1 MQKRLLTFLAML
13 LLCAIANA
21 QNPVTITAA
30 ASKRP
35 SQSGSEISKAY
46 DGNLTTMYHSNWS
59 LNAMPDTV
67 DFYFT
72 GVKSINKVDYTP
84 RQSGPNGIW
93 TTVDV
98 YYATVDAPSVFVN
111 KLSNISWAQTNAVKT
126 IDMTA
131 SPIAKPY
138 IVRFVIRAAGGNF
151 SSCAEIN
158 FSSAETGT
166 FVQPID
172 CDNPIAEDFTTYTD
186 VKLGI
191 SSASVSPA
199 ANGGEDITRT
209 YDNNT
214 ATLYHSNYAGGGFPM
229 SLTYN
234 FTTNPTI
241 DYINYIPRQDGGVN
255 GIFGTGEIWYKTT
268 TQTTLTKLMNFDTGF
283 SSAAYQI
290 SFPAALT
297 NVTQIVVKVLTGK
310 NNFASCAEM
319 QFFQKNTAGNLY
331 TNIFADDLHTTL
343 KPGVNQTDIDAI
355 ASPFF
360 KSLAQCI
367 FNNSYNRKYRV
378 QSYDFY
384 PNPGTVE
391 GILKTNGLNRV
402 ENPTGIAFKANTK
415 AIVFVGDTYGV
426 NPQLIVKDFGLD
438 YSATTDSYPLKK
450 GVNIVNVLHDGLAYI
465 GYFSDNPNLQPIQIN
480 ITTGQVNGYYNPLT
494 DTNDQWTQMLLNG
507 VYSKLDIKGTYVNL
521 NLNKNILLGN
531 SASSG
536 KALVVAYDTIV
547 HNEYTLNGL
556 TKYNRVPKNHMFFR
570 SITGDGNPNAGGDGV
585 NYPIGV
591 GGNGANLASPTGV
604 FKDPWGIA
612 HEFGHNNQVRPGA
625 KWIGMTE
632 VTNNV
637 NSAWI
642 QYLYSTN
649 YLNTTRLEKG
659 NDVPKAGAASLYGGR
674 YGSLFDNCLVQKK
687 HMEAQGD
694 VFLRLVP
701 LWQLEVY
708 YQLAGAG
715 KNLPTMQQRLS
726 GTPAPV
732 GQPDVAFWYG
742 DVLEKM
748 RTTSQTGLSE
758 GQLLLNFVSATCDA
772 VHEDLTDFFVKSGYL
787 LPIDLDIDDYSVKRL
802 TITQAQIDA
811 LIAAV
816 QAKGYPKPVSPVL
829 NYISAN
835 TINTFKNRTP
845 LATTAATTVGVTV
858 NANTL
863 KIDNTK
869 WANAVAFETYNQK
882 VLTDVA
888 IYGAGEA
895 TTANATTTVQYGT
908 GSTSVYAIGYDG
920 SRKLVYPAVDVANL
934 LPTVS
939 ITSPVNDA
947 VVTVGTNVAINA
959 NAADTD
965 GTISKVEF
973 YQGSTLLGQSTTA
986 PYSFTWNNPAAG
998 NYNLTAKATDNNGG
1012 TKVSDTVKV
1021 IINTLPTVAISSPA
1035 DNGVFSAG
1043 TNVTIDANATDTD
1056 GTISKVEF
1064 YQGSTLLGQSTTAPY
1079 SFNWNNPTAG
1089 NYNLTAKATDNNGG
1103 TIVSDTVKVTIN
1115 TLPTVAISSPANNG
1129 VFTAGTNVT
1138 IDANAAD
1145 TDGTISKVE
1154 FYQGNTLLGQ
1164 STTAPYSFIWNNPAA
1179 GNYNLTAKATDNN
1192 GGTIV
1197 SDTVKVIINTLP
1209 TIAISSPAGNAAF
1222 TAGTGVTID
1231 ANVADADGTISKVE
1245 FYEGSTLL
1253 GQSTTAPY
1261 SFTWNNPTPRYYNI
1275 TAKATDN
1282 NGGTA
1287 VADSVRIKINAVPV
1301 VAITSPVRNS
1311 TFTGANLIIKANAT
1325 DPDGTITKVE
1335 FYEGS
1340 TLLGQ
1345 STTAPYNFIW
1355 NNPAPRYYNI
1365 TAKATDNNGATAVAD
1380 TIRIKVNAVPT
1391 VAISSPASNAV
1402 ITAGSNLIINADAT
1416 DSDGTISKV
1425 EFYQGS
1431 TLLGKSITAPY
1442 SFSWNNP
1449 VAGSYNLTAKATDNN
1464 GGATVSGIVMV
1475 TINTL
1480 PTVAISSSAN
1490 NTVFTAG
1497 SNLTINANATDTD
1510 GTISKV
1516 EFYEGANLLGQSTT
1530 APYSFSW
1537 NNPASGNYNLTAK
1550 VTDNNGGTTVSGIVM
1565 VTINTLPT
1573 VAISSPANN
1582 AVFTAGSNLTINA
1595 NATDTDGT
1603 ISKVEFYEGA
1613 NLLGQSTTAPYSF
1626 SWNNPASGNYN
1637 LTAKVTDNNGG
1648 TTVSDIVM
1656 VTINTLPTVTI
1667 SSPANNAVF
1676 NAGTNVT
1683 IGANA
1688 ADTDGTIAKVEF
1700 YQGST
1705 LLGQSTI
1712 APYSFVWNNPPVGT
1726 YALTAKATDNNGG
1739 TTLSVVVN
1747 VTVSAAPTVSI
1758 TAPLNNTSFAANSNI
1773 TVNASTTGTIV
1784 KVEFYQGS
1792 VLLGQSTTAPYAVVW
1807 NNVSPGMY
1815 TLTTKATDNLGRVA
1829 TSSTVNVKVNVAQ
1842 ALAVNPVADAFV
1854 RDGIF
1859 ANANSGN
1866 SKNLDVSS
1874 DNWSFLRESYLR
1886 FDYSTF
1892 AGTAVNSAKIRV
1904 YASRVDANASRIV
1917 SVFGLSNT
1925 TWGENNI
1932 TWNNKPT
1939 ESGTS
1944 LGSYTVNNTAR
1955 AWYELDV
1962 TAYINSQLALGK
1974 KIVSIKLV
1982 NQGAKGSGN
1991 LVTFNSREA
2000 ASNKPEL
2007 LLNKEASAA
2016 SMGEFSLS
2024 DEISN
2029 TIGSLLGL
2037 KITAWPNPSTTGF
2050 KVQVESPS
2058 NEALQYRVYNIAQQL
2073 VKEAKIAAT
2082 DQLTFGSELPAGV
2095 YLVEVRQGTER
2106 KVVKVIKL

>member
-1 MQKRLLTFLAML
+1 MKKRLLSFLAML

-35 SQSGSEISKAY
+35 SQGGSEITKAY

-67 DFYFT
+67 DFYFV

-98 YYATVDAPSVFVN
+98 YYATADAPSVFVS
-111 KLSNISWAQTNAVKT
+111 KLSNISWAQNNTVKT

-131 SPIAKPY
+131 SPIVKPY

-158 FSSAETGT
+158 FSSAETGP

-172 CDNPIAEDFTTYTD
+172 CDNPIAEDFTAYTD
-186 VKLGI
+186 VKLDI
-191 SSASVSPA
+191 ASASVSPA
-199 ANGGEDITRT
+199 SNGGEGIART

-214 ATLYHSNYAGGGFPM
+214 ATLYHSNYAGGGFPI

-234 FTTNPTI
+234 FTTNPSI
-241 DYINYIPRQDGGVN
+241 DYITYVPRQDGGSN

-268 TQTTLTKLMNFDTGF
+268 TQTTLTKLMDFDTGF

-319 QFFQKNTAGNLY
+319 QFYQKNSAGNLY
-331 TNIFADDLHTTL
+331 TNIFADELHTTL
-343 KPGVNQTDIDAI
+343 KAGITQTDIDAI
-355 ASPFF
+355 TSPFF

-367 FNNSYNRKYRV
+367 FNNSYNKKYRV
-378 QSYDFY
+378 QTYDFY

-391 GILKTNGLNRV
+391 GILKSNGLNRV

-426 NPQLIVKDFGLD
+426 NPQLLVKDFGLD

-465 GYFSDNPNLQPIQIN
+465 NYFSDKPNLQPIQIN

-507 VYSKLDIKGTYVNL
+507 VYSKLDMKGTYVNL
-521 NLNKNILLGN
+521 NLNKNILISN
-531 SASSG
+531 SAASG
-536 KALVVAYDTIV
+536 KALVAAYDTIV

-556 TKYNRVPKNHMFFR
+556 VKYNRVPKNHMFLR
-570 SITGDGNPNAGGDGV
+570 SITGDGNPNASGDGV

-591 GGNGANLASPTGV
+591 GGSGSNLASATGV

-625 KWIGMTE
+625 KWIGTTE

-642 QYLYSTN
+642 QYLYSSS
-649 YLNTTRLEKG
+649 YPNTTRLEKG

-674 YGSLFDNCLVQKK
+674 YGSLFDNCLIQKK

-694 VFLRLVP
+694 VFVRLVP

-708 YQLAGAG
+708 YQLAGAS

-726 GTPAPV
+726 GTPAPA

-748 RTTSQTGLSE
+748 RTTSQTGLNE

-772 VHEDLTDFFVKSGYL
+772 VQEDLTDFFVKSGYL
-787 LPIDLDIDDYSVKRL
+787 LPIDMDIDDYSIKRL

-835 TINTFKNRTP
+835 TINTFRNKIP
-845 LATTAATTVGVTV
+845 LATTAVATVGVTV
-858 NANTL
+858 NTNTL

-895 TTANATTTVQYGT
+895 TTANATTTVQYAA

-934 LPTVS
+934 LPTVA
-939 ITSPVNDA
+939 ITSPVNNA
-947 VVTVGTNVAINA
+947 VVTAGADVAINA

-965 GTISKVEF
+965 GTIAKVEF

-986 PYSFTWNNPAAG
+986 PYNFTWTNPAAG
-998 NYNLTAKATDNNGG
+998 TYALTAKATDNNGG
-1012 TKVSDTVKV
+1012 TTVSDTVKV
-1021 IINTLPTVAISSPA
+1021 IINTLPAIAISSPA
-1035 DNGVFSAG
+1035 NHAVFTAG
-1043 TNVTIDANATDTD
+1043 TNATIDANAT
-1056 GTISKVEF
+1056 
-1064 YQGSTLLGQSTTAPY
+1064 
-1079 SFNWNNPTAG
+1079 
-1089 NYNLTAKATDNNGG
+1089 
-1103 TIVSDTVKVTIN
+1103 
-1115 TLPTVAISSPANNG
+1115 
-1129 VFTAGTNVT
+1129 
-1138 IDANAAD
+1138 D

-1164 STTAPYSFIWNNPAA
+1164 STTAPYGFTWTNPAA
-1179 GNYNLTAKATDNN
+1179 GNYNLIAKATDNN
-1192 GGTIV
+1192 GGTTV

-1209 TIAISSPAGNAAF
+1209 AIAISSPANNVVF
-1222 TAGTGVTID
+1222 TAGTNITID
-1231 ANVADADGTISKVE
+1231 ATATDTDGTVTKVEFYQGSTLLGQSTSAPYSFSWTNPAAGNYSLTAKATDNNGGTTVSDTIKVNVNTLPTVAISSPANQAAYTAGSDVVLNANAADTDGTIAKVE

-1261 SFTWNNPTPRYYNI
+1261 SFTWNNPGPRFYNI

-1287 VADSVRIKINAVPV
+1287 VADTVRIKIN
-1301 VAITSPVRNS
+1301 
-1311 TFTGANLIIKANAT
+1311 
-1325 DPDGTITKVE
+1325 
-1335 FYEGS
+1335 
-1340 TLLGQ
+1340 TLP
-1345 STTAPYNFIW
+1345 S
-1355 NNPAPRYYNI
+1355 
-1365 TAKATDNNGATAVAD
+1365 
-1380 TIRIKVNAVPT
+1380 
-1391 VAISSPASNAV
+1391 VAISSPADLAA
-1402 ITAGSNLIINADAT
+1402 ITSGT
-1416 DSDGTISKV
+1416 D
-1425 EFYQGS
+1425 
-1431 TLLGKSITAPY
+1431 
-1442 SFSWNNP
+1442 
-1449 VAGSYNLTAKATDNN
+1449 
-1464 GGATVSGIVMV
+1464 
-1475 TINTL
+1475 
-1480 PTVAISSSAN
+1480 
-1490 NTVFTAG
+1490 
-1497 SNLTINANATDTD
+1497 LTINANATDAD
-1510 GTISKV
+1510 GSV
-1516 EFYEGANLLGQSTT
+1516 
-1530 APYSFSW
+1530 
-1537 NNPASGNYNLTAK
+1537 
-1550 VTDNNGGTTVSGIVM
+1550 
-1565 VTINTLPT
+1565 
-1573 VAISSPANN
+1573 
-1582 AVFTAGSNLTINA
+1582 
-1595 NATDTDGT
+1595 
-1603 ISKVEFYEGA
+1603 
-1613 NLLGQSTTAPYSF
+1613 
-1626 SWNNPASGNYN
+1626 
-1637 LTAKVTDNNGG
+1637 
-1648 TTVSDIVM
+1648 
-1656 VTINTLPTVTI
+1656 
-1667 SSPANNAVF
+1667 
-1676 NAGTNVT
+1676 
-1683 IGANA
+1683 
-1688 ADTDGTIAKVEF
+1688 AKVEF

-1705 LLGQSTI
+1705 LLGQSTT
-1712 APYSFVWNNPPVGT
+1712 APYSFTWTNLPAGA

-1739 TTLSVVVN
+1739 TTLSAIVN

-1758 TAPLNNTSFAANSNI
+1758 SAPINNATFTANSNI
-1773 TVNASTTGTIV
+1773 SLNANTTGTIV

-1792 VLLGQSTTAPYAVVW
+1792 TLLGQSTTAPFNLVW
-1807 NNVSPGMY
+1807 NNVSSGMY
-1815 TLTTKATDNLGRVA
+1815 TLTAKATDHFGRLA
-1829 TSSTVNVKVNVAQ
+1829 TSSAVNVKVNAPQ
-1842 ALAVNPVADAFV
+1842 ALTVNPVADAFV

-1859 ANANSGN
+1859 AGVNNGSAKS
-1866 SKNLDVSS
+1866 LDVSS
-1874 DNWSFLRESYLR
+1874 ENWSFFRESYLR

-1892 AGTAVNSAKIRV
+1892 SGSVVNSAKIRV
-1904 YASRVDANASRIV
+1904 YASRIDINPSRVV
-1917 SVFGLSNT
+1917 SVYGLSNS
-1925 TWGENNI
+1925 TWGENTI
-1932 TWNNKPT
+1932 TWNNKPS
-1939 ESGTS
+1939 ENGTL
-1944 LGSYTVNNTAR
+1944 LGTYTVKNTAK

-1974 KIVSIKLV
+1974 KIISIRLI
-1982 NQGAKGSGN
+1982 NQAGKGFGN
-1991 LVTFNSREA
+1991 LVGFNSREA
-2000 ASNKPEL
+2000 TSNKPEL
-2007 LLNKEASAA
+2007 LLNQEAVNFEESP
-2016 SMGEFSLS
+2016 
-2024 DEISN
+2024 IN
-2029 TIGSLLGL
+2029 TNIGNAIGALLGL

-2050 KVQVESPS
+2050 KVQVESTS

-2073 VKEAKIAAT
+2073 VKEAKTAAT
-2082 DQLTFGSELPAGV
+2082 EQLTFGAELPTGV
-2095 YLVEVRQGTER
+2095 YMVEVRQGTER

>member
-1 MQKRLLTFLAML
+1 MQKRLLSFLAML

-35 SQSGSEISKAY
+35 SQSGSEITKAY
-46 DGNLTTMYHSNWS
+46 DGNLTTIYHSNWS

-67 DFYFT
+67 DFYFV

-98 YYATVDAPSVFVN
+98 YYATADAPSVFVS

-131 SPIAKPY
+131 SPIVKPY

-158 FSSAETGT
+158 FSSAETGPY
-166 FVQPID
+166 VQPID
-172 CDNPIAEDFTTYTD
+172 CDNPIAEDFTAYTD
-186 VKLGI
+186 VKLAI

-199 ANGGEDITRT
+199 ANGGEDISRT

-214 ATLYHSNYAGGGFPM
+214 TTLYHSNYASGGFPM

-234 FTTNPTI
+234 FTTNPTV
-241 DYINYIPRQDGGVN
+241 DYISYVPRQDGGSN

-290 SFPAALT
+290 SFPTPLT

-319 QFFQKNTAGNLY
+319 QFYQKNSAGNLY

-343 KPGVNQTDIDAI
+343 NPGISQTDIDAI

-367 FNNSYNRKYRV
+367 FNNSYNKKYRV
-378 QSYDFY
+378 QTYDFY

-521 NLNKNILLGN
+521 NLNKNILISN
-531 SASSG
+531 SPSGG

-570 SITGDGNPNAGGDGV
+570 SITGDGNPNASGDGV
-585 NYPIGV
+585 NYPIGI
-591 GGNGANLASPTGV
+591 GGSGSNLASPTGV

-649 YLNTTRLEKG
+649 YANTTRLEKG

-674 YGSLFDNCLVQKK
+674 YGSLFDNCLIQKK

-694 VFLRLVP
+694 VFVRLVP
-701 LWQLEVY
+701 LWQLELY
-708 YQLAGAG
+708 YQLAGAS
-715 KNLPTMQQRLS
+715 KNLPTMPQRLS
-726 GTPAPV
+726 GTPAPA
-732 GQPDVAFWYG
+732 GQQDVAFWYG

-748 RTTSQTGLSE
+748 RTTSQAGLNE

-787 LPIDLDIDDYSVKRL
+787 LPIDQDIDDYSIKRL

-845 LATTAATTVGVTV
+845 LATTAVATVGVTV
-858 NANTL
+858 NTSTL

-895 TTANATTTVQYGT
+895 TTANATTTVQYGA

-920 SRKLVYPAVDVANL
+920 SKKLVYPAVDVANL

-939 ITSPVNDA
+939 ITAPVNNA

-959 NAADTD
+959 NAADAD
-965 GTISKVEF
+965 GTIAKVEF

-998 NYNLTAKATDNNGG
+998 NYNLTAKATDNNNG
-1012 TKVSDTVKV
+1012 TTVSDTVKV
-1021 IINTLPTVAISSPA
+1021 IINTLPTV
-1035 DNGVFSAG
+1035 
-1043 TNVTIDANATDTD
+1043 
-1056 GTISKVEF
+1056 TIS
-1064 YQGSTLLGQSTTAPY
+1064 T
-1079 SFNWNNPTAG
+1079 
-1089 NYNLTAKATDNNGG
+1089 
-1103 TIVSDTVKVTIN
+1103 
-1115 TLPTVAISSPANNG
+1115 PANNT

-1154 FYQGNTLLGQ
+1154 FYQGSTLLGE
-1164 STTAPYSFIWNNPAA
+1164 STTAPYSFTWNNPAA

-1197 SDTVKVIINTLP
+1197 SDTIKVIINTLP
-1209 TIAISSPAGNAAF
+1209 TVAISSPANNAVF
-1222 TAGTGVTID
+1222 TAGTNVTID
-1231 ANVADADGTISKVE
+1231 ANAADTDGTISKVAFFQGSMLLGESTTAPYSFTWNNPAAGNYNLTAKATDNNGGAIVSDTIKVTINTLPTVAISSPANNTIFTAGTNVTINANAADTDGTISKVAFYQGSTLLGESTTAPYSFTWNNPAAGNYNLTAKATDNNGGTTVSDVVMVTINTLPTVAISSPTYAATFTAGTNVTINANATDSDGTISKVE

-1261 SFTWNNPTPRYYNI
+1261 SFTWNNPAPRFYNI

-1287 VADSVRIKINAVPV
+1287 VADTVRIKINAIPTVS
-1301 VAITSPVRNS
+1301 ITSP
-1311 TFTGANLIIKANAT
+1311 TNLAT
-1325 DPDGTITKVE
+1325 
-1335 FYEGS
+1335 
-1340 TLLGQ
+1340 
-1345 STTAPYNFIW
+1345 
-1355 NNPAPRYYNI
+1355 
-1365 TAKATDNNGATAVAD
+1365 
-1380 TIRIKVNAVPT
+1380 
-1391 VAISSPASNAV
+1391 
-1402 ITAGSNLIINADAT
+1402 ITAGTNFAIKADA
-1416 DSDGTISKV
+1416 
-1425 EFYQGS
+1425 
-1431 TLLGKSITAPY
+1431 
-1442 SFSWNNP
+1442 N
-1449 VAGSYNLTAKATDNN
+1449 
-1464 GGATVSGIVMV
+1464 
-1475 TINTL
+1475 
-1480 PTVAISSSAN
+1480 
-1490 NTVFTAG
+1490 
-1497 SNLTINANATDTD
+1497 DTD
-1510 GTISKV
+1510 G
-1516 EFYEGANLLGQSTT
+1516 A
-1530 APYSFSW
+1530 
-1537 NNPASGNYNLTAK
+1537 
-1550 VTDNNGGTTVSGIVM
+1550 
-1565 VTINTLPT
+1565 
-1573 VAISSPANN
+1573 
-1582 AVFTAGSNLTINA
+1582 
-1595 NATDTDGT
+1595 
-1603 ISKVEFYEGA
+1603 
-1613 NLLGQSTTAPYSF
+1613 
-1626 SWNNPASGNYN
+1626 
-1637 LTAKVTDNNGG
+1637 
-1648 TTVSDIVM
+1648 
-1656 VTINTLPTVTI
+1656 
-1667 SSPANNAVF
+1667 
-1676 NAGTNVT
+1676 
-1683 IGANA
+1683 
-1688 ADTDGTIAKVEF
+1688 IAKVEF

-1705 LLGQSTI
+1705 LLGQSTT
-1712 APYSFVWNNPPVGT
+1712 APYSFMWNNPPVGT
-1726 YALTAKATDNNGG
+1726 YALTAKVTDDNGATA
-1739 TTLSVVVN
+1739 SSAVVN
-1747 VTVSAAPTVSI
+1747 VTVSAAPTVAI
-1758 TAPLNNTSFAANSNI
+1758 TAPLNNASFTANSNI
-1773 TVNASTTGTIV
+1773 TINANATGTIA
-1784 KVEFYQGS
+1784 KVEFYQGT
-1792 VLLGQSTTAPYAVVW
+1792 VLLGQSTTAPYALVW

-1815 TLTTKATDNLGRVA
+1815 TLTAKATDNLGRVA
-1829 TSSTVNVKVNVAQ
+1829 TSSGVNVKVNVAQ
-1842 ALAVNPVADAFV
+1842 ALALNPVADAFV
-1854 RDGIF
+1854 RDGVF

-1874 DNWSFLRESYLR
+1874 DNWSFLRESYLC
-1886 FDYSTF
+1886 FDYSSF
-1892 AGTAVNSAKIRV
+1892 AGSAVNSAKIRV
-1904 YASRVDANASRIV
+1904 YASRIDANPSRTV

-1925 TWGENNI
+1925 TWGESTI

-1939 ESGTS
+1939 ESGTP

-1974 KIVSIKLV
+1974 KIVSIRLV
-1982 NQGAKGSGN
+1982 NQGAKGFGN

-2000 ASNKPEL
+2000 NSNKPEL
-2007 LLNKEASAA
+2007 LLNKEASAT
-2016 SMGEFSLS
+2016 GTDELSLGN
-2024 DEISN
+2024 EISN

>member
-1 MQKRLLTFLAML
+1 MKKRLLYFLAML

-35 SQSGSEISKAY
+35 SQSGSEITKAY
-46 DGNLTTMYHSNWS
+46 DGNLTTIYHSNWS

-67 DFYFT
+67 DFYFV

-98 YYATVDAPSVFVN
+98 YYATADAPSVFVS

-131 SPIAKPY
+131 SPIVRPY

-158 FSSAETGT
+158 FSSAETGP
-166 FVQPID
+166 FVQPLD
-172 CDNPIAEDFTTYTD
+172 CDNPIAEDFTAYSD
-186 VKLGI
+186 IKLGI

-199 ANGGEDITRT
+199 ANGGEDISRT

-234 FTTNPTI
+234 FANSPTI
-241 DYINYIPRQDGGVN
+241 DYISYVPRQDGGSN
-255 GIFGTGEIWYKTT
+255 GIFGAGEIWYKTT

-290 SFPAALT
+290 SFQTALT
-297 NVTQIVVKVLTGK
+297 NVTQIVVKVLSGK

-319 QFFQKNTAGNLY
+319 QFYQKNSAGNLY
-331 TNIFADDLHTTL
+331 TNIFADDLHITL
-343 KPGVNQTDIDAI
+343 KPGITQTDIDAI

-367 FNNSYNRKYRV
+367 FNNSYNKKYRV
-378 QSYDFY
+378 QTYDFY

-402 ENPTGIAFKANTK
+402 ENPTGIAFKANSK

-426 NPQLIVKDFGLD
+426 NPQLVIKDFGLD

-450 GVNIVNVLHDGLAYI
+450 GVNIVSVSHDGLAYI

-507 VYSKLDIKGTYVNL
+507 VYPKLDIKGTYVNL
-521 NLNKNILLGN
+521 NLNKNILISN

-536 KALVVAYDTIV
+536 KALVIAYDTIV

-570 SITGDGNPNAGGDGV
+570 SITGDGNPNASGDGV

-591 GGNGANLASPTGV
+591 GGSGSNLASPIGV

-659 NDVPKAGAASLYGGR
+659 NDVPKAGAASVYGGR
-674 YGSLFDNCLVQKK
+674 YGSLFDNCLIQKK

-694 VFLRLVP
+694 VFVRLVP
-701 LWQLEVY
+701 LWQLELY
-708 YQLAGAG
+708 YQLAGAS

-726 GTPAPV
+726 GTPAPA
-732 GQPDVAFWYG
+732 GQADVAFWYG

-748 RTTSQTGLSE
+748 RTTSQTGLNE

-787 LPIDLDIDDYSVKRL
+787 LPIDLDIDDYSIKRL

-816 QAKGYPKPVSPVL
+816 QAKGYPKPTSPVL

-845 LATTAATTVGVTV
+845 LATTAVTTVGVTV
-858 NANTL
+858 NTNTL

-888 IYGAGEA
+888 IYGTGEA

-934 LPTVS
+934 LPAVS
-939 ITSPVNDA
+939 ITAPVNQA
-947 VVTVGTNVAINA
+947 VVAVGDSVVINA

-973 YQGSTLLGQSTTA
+973 YQGSTLLGQSVTA

-1012 TKVSDTVKV
+1012 TTVSDTVKV
-1021 IINTLPTVAISSPA
+1021 TINTLPTVAISSPVNNA
-1035 DNGVFSAG
+1035 AFTAG
-1043 TNVTIDANATDTD
+1043 TNVTINTNATDTD

-1064 YQGSTLLGQSTTAPY
+1064 YEGSTLLGQSTAAPY
-1079 SFNWNNPTAG
+1079 SFTWNNPAAG
-1089 NYNLTAKATDNNGG
+1089 NYSLTAKATDNNGG
-1103 TIVSDTVKVTIN
+1103 TTVSDTIKVTINTLPTVAISSPANNAAFTAGTNVTINTNATDTDGTISKVEFYEGSTLLGQSTAAPYSFTWNNPAAGNYSLTAKATDNSGGTTVSDTVKVTIN
-1115 TLPTVAISSPANNG
+1115 TLPTVAISSPANNAA
-1129 VFTAGTNVT
+1129 FTAGTNV
-1138 IDANAAD
+1138 IINANAAD

-1154 FYQGNTLLGQ
+1154 FYEGN
-1164 STTAPYSFIWNNPAA
+1164 
-1179 GNYNLTAKATDNN
+1179 
-1192 GGTIV
+1192 
-1197 SDTVKVIINTLP
+1197 
-1209 TIAISSPAGNAAF
+1209 
-1222 TAGTGVTID
+1222 
-1231 ANVADADGTISKVE
+1231 
-1245 FYEGSTLL
+1245 TLL

-1261 SFTWNNPTPRYYNI
+1261 SFTWNNPSPRFYNI
-1275 TAKATDN
+1275 
-1282 NGGTA
+1282 
-1287 VADSVRIKINAVPV
+1287 
-1301 VAITSPVRNS
+1301 
-1311 TFTGANLIIKANAT
+1311 
-1325 DPDGTITKVE
+1325 
-1335 FYEGS
+1335 
-1340 TLLGQ
+1340 
-1345 STTAPYNFIW
+1345 
-1355 NNPAPRYYNI
+1355 
-1365 TAKATDNNGATAVAD
+1365 
-1380 TIRIKVNAVPT
+1380 
-1391 VAISSPASNAV
+1391 
-1402 ITAGSNLIINADAT
+1402 
-1416 DSDGTISKV
+1416 
-1425 EFYQGS
+1425 
-1431 TLLGKSITAPY
+1431 
-1442 SFSWNNP
+1442 
-1449 VAGSYNLTAKATDNN
+1449 
-1464 GGATVSGIVMV
+1464 
-1475 TINTL
+1475 
-1480 PTVAISSSAN
+1480 
-1490 NTVFTAG
+1490 
-1497 SNLTINANATDTD
+1497 
-1510 GTISKV
+1510 
-1516 EFYEGANLLGQSTT
+1516 
-1530 APYSFSW
+1530 
-1537 NNPASGNYNLTAK
+1537 TAK
-1550 VTDNNGGTTVSGIVM
+1550 VTDNNGGTAIADTVRIK
-1565 VTINTLPT
+1565 INAIPT
-1573 VAISSPANN
+1573 VAISSPTDLATI
-1582 AVFTAGSNLTINA
+1582 TAGANFTINA
-1595 NATDTDGT
+1595 NA
-1603 ISKVEFYEGA
+1603 
-1613 NLLGQSTTAPYSF
+1613 N
-1626 SWNNPASGNYN
+1626 
-1637 LTAKVTDNNGG
+1637 
-1648 TTVSDIVM
+1648 
-1656 VTINTLPTVTI
+1656 
-1667 SSPANNAVF
+1667 
-1676 NAGTNVT
+1676 
-1683 IGANA
+1683 
-1688 ADTDGTIAKVEF
+1688 DTDGTIAKVEF

-1705 LLGQSTI
+1705 LLGQATG
-1712 APYSFVWNNPPVGT
+1712 PYSFMWNNAPVGT
-1726 YALTAKATDNNGG
+1726 YALTAKATDDNGA
-1739 TTLSVVVN
+1739 TALSAVVN
-1747 VTVSAAPTVSI
+1747 VTVSAAPTVAI
-1758 TAPLNNTSFAANSNI
+1758 TAPLNSASFSANSNI
-1773 TVNASTTGTIV
+1773 TINANTTGTIA
-1784 KVEFYQGS
+1784 KVEFYQGAA
-1792 VLLGQSTTAPYAVVW
+1792 LIGQSTMAPYAVVW
-1807 NNVSPGMY
+1807 NNVSPGIYM
-1815 TLTTKATDNLGRVA
+1815 LTAKATDNLGRVA
-1829 TSSTVNVKVNVAQ
+1829 TSLTVNVKVNPAQ

-1854 RDGIF
+1854 RDGVF

-1886 FDYSTF
+1886 FDYSAF
-1892 AGTAVNSAKIRV
+1892 SGSAVNSAKIRV
-1904 YASRVDANASRIV
+1904 YVSRVDANPSRAI

-1925 TWGENNI
+1925 NWGENTI
-1932 TWNNKPT
+1932 TWNNKPA
-1939 ESGTS
+1939 ESGTP
-1944 LGSYTVNNTAR
+1944 LGSYTINSTAR
-1955 AWYELDV
+1955 AWYELDI

-1974 KIVSIKLV
+1974 KIVSLRLV

-2000 ASNKPEL
+2000 TSNKPEL
-2007 LLNKEASAA
+2007 LLNREAGA
-2016 SMGEFSLS
+2016 MNLEEFSPGNELS
-2024 DEISN
+2024 NAI
-2029 TIGSLLGL
+2029 TSLLGL

-2050 KVQVESPS
+2050 KVQVESTS

-2073 VKEAKIAAT
+2073 VKEAKIAVT

>member
-1 MQKRLLTFLAML
+1 MQKRLLSFLAML

-126 IDMTA
+126 IDMSA

-186 VKLGI
+186 IKLGI

-214 ATLYHSNYAGGGFPM
+214 ATLYHSSYAGGGFPM

-241 DYINYIPRQDGGVN
+241 DYISYVPRQDGGVN

-319 QFFQKNTAGNLY
+319 QFYQKNSAGNLY

-343 KPGVNQTDIDAI
+343 KPGITQTDIDAI

-367 FNNSYNRKYRV
+367 FNNSYNKKYRV
-378 QSYDFY
+378 QTYDFY

-591 GGNGANLASPTGV
+591 GGNGSNLASPTGV

-701 LWQLEVY
+701 LWQLELY

-726 GTPAPV
+726 GTPAPA

-845 LATTAATTVGVTV
+845 LATTAAATVGVTV
-858 NANTL
+858 NTNTL

-939 ITSPVNDA
+939 ITSPVSNA
-947 VVTVGTNVAINA
+947 VVTVGANVAINA

-965 GTISKVEF
+965 GAISKVEF
-973 YQGSTLLGQSTTA
+973 YQGSTLLGQSTIA

-1035 DNGVFSAG
+1035 
-1043 TNVTIDANATDTD
+1043 
-1056 GTISKVEF
+1056 
-1064 YQGSTLLGQSTTAPY
+1064 
-1079 SFNWNNPTAG
+1079 
-1089 NYNLTAKATDNNGG
+1089 
-1103 TIVSDTVKVTIN
+1103 
-1115 TLPTVAISSPANNG
+1115 NNG

-1145 TDGTISKVE
+1145 SDGTISKVE
-1154 FYQGNTLLGQ
+1154 FYQDSTLLGQ
-1164 STTAPYSFIWNNPAA
+1164 STTAPYSFSWNSPAA
-1179 GNYNLTAKATDNN
+1179 GNYNLIAKATDNN

-1209 TIAISSPAGNAAF
+1209 TIAISSPANNGVF
-1222 TAGTGVTID
+1222 TAGTNVTIDANAADSDGTVSKVEFYQGNTLLGQSTSAPYSFTWNNPAAGNYNLAAKATDNNGGTIVSDTVKVIINTLPTIAISSPANNGVFTAGTSVTID
-1231 ANVADADGTISKVE
+1231 ANVADSDGTISKVE
-1245 FYEGSTLL
+1245 FYEGNTLL

-1287 VADSVRIKINAVPV
+1287 VADTVRIKINAVPV
-1301 VAITSPVRNS
+1301 VAITWPANS
-1311 TFTGANLIIKANAT
+1311 
-1325 DPDGTITKVE
+1325 
-1335 FYEGS
+1335 
-1340 TLLGQ
+1340 
-1345 STTAPYNFIW
+1345 
-1355 NNPAPRYYNI
+1355 
-1365 TAKATDNNGATAVAD
+1365 
-1380 TIRIKVNAVPT
+1380 
-1391 VAISSPASNAV
+1391 
-1402 ITAGSNLIINADAT
+1402 
-1416 DSDGTISKV
+1416 
-1425 EFYQGS
+1425 
-1431 TLLGKSITAPY
+1431 
-1442 SFSWNNP
+1442 
-1449 VAGSYNLTAKATDNN
+1449 
-1464 GGATVSGIVMV
+1464 
-1475 TINTL
+1475 
-1480 PTVAISSSAN
+1480 
-1490 NTVFTAG
+1490 TVFTAG

-1516 EFYEGANLLGQSTT
+1516 EFYEGGTLLGQSTT

-1537 NNPASGNYNLTAK
+1537 NNPASGNYNITAKVTDNNGGTTVSGIVMVTINTLPTVAISSPANNTVFTAGSNLTINADATDTDGTISKVEFYEGGTLLGQSTTAPYSFSWNNPASGNYNITAK

-1582 AVFTAGSNLTINA
+1582 AVF
-1595 NATDTDGT
+1595 
-1603 ISKVEFYEGA
+1603 
-1613 NLLGQSTTAPYSF
+1613 
-1626 SWNNPASGNYN
+1626 
-1637 LTAKVTDNNGG
+1637 
-1648 TTVSDIVM
+1648 
-1656 VTINTLPTVTI
+1656 
-1667 SSPANNAVF
+1667 
-1676 NAGTNVT
+1676 NAGTNIA

-1688 ADTDGTIAKVEF
+1688 ADTDGTITKVEF

-1712 APYSFVWNNPPVGT
+1712 APYNFVWNNPPVGT
-1726 YALTAKATDNNGG
+1726 YALTAKATDNNGA
-1739 TTLSVVVN
+1739 TSLSAVVN

-1758 TAPLNNTSFAANSNI
+1758 TAPLNNASFAANSNI
-1773 TVNASTTGTIV
+1773 TINANATGTIA
-1784 KVEFYQGS
+1784 KVEFYQGT
-1792 VLLGQSTTAPYAVVW
+1792 VLLGQSATAPYAVVW

-1815 TLTTKATDNLGRVA
+1815 TLTAKATDNLGRVA
-1829 TSSTVNVKVNVAQ
+1829 ISSTVNVKVNVAQ

-1866 SKNLDVSS
+1866 SKSLDVSS

-1886 FDYSTF
+1886 FDYSAF
-1892 AGTAVNSAKIRV
+1892 SGSAVNSAKIRV
-1904 YASRVDANASRIV
+1904 YVSRVDANASRII
-1917 SVFGLSNT
+1917 SVFGLSNN
-1925 TWGENNI
+1925 TWGENTI
-1932 TWNNKPT
+1932 TWNNKPA
-1939 ESGTS
+1939 ESGTP

-1974 KIVSIKLV
+1974 KIVSLRLV

-2007 LLNKEASAA
+2007 LLNKEASAVN
-2016 SMGEFSLS
+2016 MEEFSLS
-2024 DEISN
+2024 NEISN

-2050 KVQVESPS
+2050 KVRVESPS